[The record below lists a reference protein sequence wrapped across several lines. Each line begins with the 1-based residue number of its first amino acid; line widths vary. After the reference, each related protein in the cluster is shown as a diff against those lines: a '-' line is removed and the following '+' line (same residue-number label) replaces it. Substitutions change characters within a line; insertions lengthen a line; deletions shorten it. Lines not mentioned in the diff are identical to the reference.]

1 MESEAEQS
9 SMEVIH
15 TIFLSSFN
23 AFIFVAFYLT
33 KTMVFQQNMESGAEQ
48 SSMEVADLD
57 SPYRHSLSIV
67 EYVFYVASII
77 SLFFL
82 SDPGVPGV
90 RSMGPDVS
98 HSLTDVFET

>member
-1 MESEAEQS
+1 MESDAEQS

-48 SSMEVADLD
+48 SSMEVTNLD
-57 SPYRHSLSIV
+57 SPGYHHSLSIV

-82 SDPGVPGV
+82 II
-90 RSMGPDVS
+90 MA
-98 HSLTDVFET
+98 

>member
-15 TIFLSSFN
+15 IIFLSSFN

-57 SPYRHSLSIV
+57 SPSYRHSLSIV

-82 SDPGVPGV
+82 II
-90 RSMGPDVS
+90 MA
-98 HSLTDVFET
+98 